1 MKKVVS
7 VASAPFRAIGR
18 ILLKILRQIAR
29 ALRRLRVLGTPFV
42 KLSKLRGRPLAVAG
56 GAILVLLIVAVI
68 TLKPGPDSDKQVR
81 DTLDRYAQ
89 ATRDKDY
96 QTLCDDLYASALVER
111 IRSAGLPC
119 EVALKTGLDERRN
132 PQLRVLAVEVTGD
145 QAAAKVRSTAI
156 GEVASVDTVRLVR
169 QDEAWRIESLQQP
182 GSGAAL
188 PAAAP

>member
-18 ILLKILRQIAR
+18 ILLKILRQMLR
-29 ALRRLRVLGTPFV
+29 ALRRLRFLGTPLV

-56 GAILVLLIVAVI
+56 GAILVLLIIAVI

-119 EVALKTGLDERRN
+119 EVALKTGLEERRN

-156 GEVASVDTVRLVR
+156 GEVASVDTVRLLKEG
-169 QDEAWRIESLQQP
+169 DGWRVSSLSEP
-182 GSGAAL
+182 GATSAAT
-188 PAAAP
+188 P

>member
-7 VASAPFRAIGR
+7 AASAPFRAIGR

-29 ALRRLRVLGTPFV
+29 ALRRLRFLGTPFV

-119 EVALKTGLDERRN
+119 EVALKTGLEERRN
-132 PQLRVLAVEVTGD
+132 PQLRVLAVEVSGD
-145 QAAAKVRSTAI
+145 EAAAKVRSTAI
-156 GEVASVDTVRLVR
+156 GEVASVDTVRLLKEG
-169 QDEAWRIESLQQP
+169 DGWRVSSLSEP
-182 GSGAAL
+182 GAASATT
-188 PAAAP
+188 P

>member
-29 ALRRLRVLGTPFV
+29 ALRRLRVLGTPLV

-56 GAILVLLIVAVI
+56 GAILVLLIIAVI

-96 QTLCDDLYASALVER
+96 QTLCDSLFARNIVDGL
-111 IRSAGLPC
+111 RSASLPC
-119 EVALKTGLDERRN
+119 EVALRNSTFETLRN
-132 PQLRVLAVEVTGD
+132 PQLTVLGVEVSGD
-145 QAAAKVRSTAI
+145 QALARTRTAAL
-156 GEVASVDTVRLVR
+156 GEAPSVDTIKLVR
-169 QDEAWRIESLQQP
+169 QDGGWRIASLAEP
-182 GSGAAL
+182 GSGAA
-188 PAAAP
+188 PGTP